1 VRPAATTLQQ
11 RVDLIAVVILLPLFW
26 LRFQLTT
33 SVGLWQ
39 DSDRAA
45 FEAMV
50 WSVVLGLAF
59 AMRRRYPLTC
69 LMFGIAA
76 ASLATIFNPQAV
88 STFPLD
94 FFLYALVYTAAAWGQ
109 SRKRTNVALLVLV
122 VSQIWSLAYRINSP
136 EIIAQVAAV
145 RNPSGTLPAHFSNSL
160 FLIGLTIFYTTASW
174 IIGTIGWRN
183 ARQQEELRLG
193 AVELKAAQDKNAHQ
207 AVLADRVR
215 IARELHDVVAHH
227 VSIIGIQA
235 SAARRTMGRDPNS
248 AAKALSEVESSSRQA
263 VGEMRTLLGVLR
275 SEDEPGLS
283 QGTAS
288 LDLLDARDAS
298 LTPLPGLADLPALID
313 KVSSTGLDTQFH
325 VVGEP
330 FSVPRSMGL
339 SLYRSAQEA
348 LANVRRHSTTLAAHV
363 TLRYLEGTAVEVDVQ
378 DIGSPS
384 GATQGTGLGHRGMR
398 ERASLHGGEV
408 EIGPMP
414 TGGFRVRMRLPI
426 ADTSVLTEVSSPGPK
441 ESL

>member
-1 VRPAATTLQQ
+1 VRPAPTALQQ
-11 RVDLIAVVILLPLFW
+11 RIDVIAVLIMLPLCL
-26 LRFQLTT
+26 LRFELTT

-45 FEAMV
+45 FEAMI

-59 AMRRRYPLTC
+59 AVRRRYPLTC
-69 LMFGIAA
+69 LMYGIVA
-76 ASLATIFNPQAV
+76 ASLATIFNPQAI

-94 FFLYALVYTAAAWGQ
+94 FFLYTLVYTAAAWGR
-109 SRKRTNVALLVLV
+109 SRTRTNLALCILVA
-122 VSQIWSLAYRINSP
+122 SQVWSLIYRITSP
-136 EIIAQVAAV
+136 EIVAQVSAV
-145 RNPSGTLPAHFSNSL
+145 ENPSGNLPPYFSNSL
-160 FLIGLTIFYTTASW
+160 FLVGLTIFYTTAAW
-174 IIGTIGWRN
+174 TLGTMGWRS

-193 AVELKAAQDKNAHQ
+193 TAELKAAQERNARQ

-275 SEDEPGLS
+275 SEDEPPAAEQVRS
-283 QGTAS
+283 F
-288 LDLLDARDAS
+288 DLLDGRDRS
-298 LTPLPGLADLPALID
+298 LAPLPGLADLPAL
-313 KVSSTGLDTQFH
+313 VETMSENGLDTQLSID
-325 VVGEP
+325 GQP
-330 FSVPRSMGL
+330 FSVPRSAGL

-348 LANVRRHSTTLAAHV
+348 LANVRRHSTSLAAHV

-384 GATQGTGLGHRGMR
+384 GAPQGTGLGHRGMR

-426 ADTSVLTEVSSPGPK
+426 NAEPALVEAPGASS
-441 ESL
+441 EDRL